1 MADEMNEGILNECE
15 EVTFIN
21 EDGEEETFLHILT
34 FNYESA
40 KYAALVPQDKVDE
53 EIPVVLFMKIIHD
66 SEGDIYVPVDNEVL
80 LEELFEEFASLLDEQ
95 EDEEE

>member
-1 MADEMNEGILNECE
+1 MTDEMNEGILNEYE